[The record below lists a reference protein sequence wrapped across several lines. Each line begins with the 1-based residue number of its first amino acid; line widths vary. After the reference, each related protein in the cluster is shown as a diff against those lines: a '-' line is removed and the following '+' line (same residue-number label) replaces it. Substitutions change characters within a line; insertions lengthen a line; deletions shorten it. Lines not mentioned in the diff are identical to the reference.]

1 MGEPTRVGKRGTIV
15 LPARMRKRYGF
26 EEGTMVVAEETEY
39 GVFFFFNDTATTEI
53 YTPERRA
60 EFLLANAVDAEDR
73 KAAEGEVRKLGLDP
87 ARLPKGRRPR
97 SKR

>member
-26 EEGTMVVAEETEY
+26 EEGTMVVAEEAEY
-39 GVFFFFNDTATTEI
+39 GVLLRPAAVVPMEI
-53 YTPERRA
+53 YSPERKA
-60 EFLLANAVDAEDR
+60 EFLIANAVDAGDR
-73 KAAEGEVRKLGLDP
+73 RRAEEEVRKLGVDP
-87 ARLPKGRRPR
+87 RKVRSRKA